1 MVPEKPLGLVAPS
14 SHPPGYFAMPGS
26 WLADKSAT
34 WRKQSFDRDIAVFI
48 DTNAFGAPDQ
58 RFSAIRGI
66 RPRKRFPNLGHLF

>member
-1 MVPEKPLGLVAPS
+1 
-14 SHPPGYFAMPGS
+14 MPGS

-34 WRKQSFDRDIAVFI
+34 RRKQSFDRDIAVFI